1 MNALKWLFG
10 LILLIPMSYLGFAL
24 ARDPGR
30 VSLHVWGWQV
40 DTTLVL
46 ALILLALAICLIYLM
61 IWLLW
66 KLPRWLIRRR
76 ETKLRGEFQDGL
88 IDLINGRFARAKKKL
103 AAARSLSAQQS
114 LATLAASYAAM
125 QSGDYAAAEEYARAT
140 SAEPGLQQAVQVL
153 RAKTKLRQQDNTGLD
168 DLITL
173 AQSEPSILVLQTL
186 THALKER
193 GRAQEALGYL
203 SQLAAASKTADSA
216 MLAPEWASLLRDSLS
231 QAATLEALA
240 EVWAQIGTRERA
252 LPDVLSRYAN
262 RAIALGGHEIVEP
275 LLREALQ
282 KQPSELLWESFA
294 ALPNAELPIG
304 AERLQLVEKS
314 LAKHGE
320 SVGLLLT
327 LARLCRQRGLSQK
340 AKQLI
345 DHAQALY
352 PSQRGFV
359 ELGEWSRTEGDLAA
373 AGDAYRAALQMGL
386 G

>member
-46 ALILLALAICLIYLM
+46 ALILLALAASLIYLM

-66 KLPRWLIRRR
+66 RLPRWLIQRR
-76 ETKLRGEFQDGL
+76 ETRLRGELQDGL

-103 AAARSLSAQQS
+103 AAARSLPAQQGI
-114 LATLAASYAAM
+114 AALAASYAAM
-125 QSGDYAAAEEYARAT
+125 QSGDYAHADEYT
-140 SAEPGLQQAVQVL
+140 LSNSEPELQQAASVL

-168 DLITL
+168 DLIAL
-173 AQSEPSILVLQTL
+173 AQNEPSMLVLQTL

-203 SQLAAASKTADSA
+203 SQLANASKTADSA
-216 MLAPEWASLLRDSLS
+216 LLAPEWASLLRDSLS

-240 EVWAQIGTRERA
+240 QVWAQIGSRERA

-262 RAIALGGHEIVEP
+262 RAIALGGHETVEP
-275 LLREALQ
+275 LLRDALQ

-314 LAKHGE
+314 LSKHGE

-327 LARLCRQRGLSQK
+327 LAKLCRQRGLSQK

-359 ELGEWSRTEGDLAA
+359 ELGEWARTEGDLAA
-373 AGDAYRAALQMGL
+373 AGDAYRAALQMG
-386 G
+386 GG